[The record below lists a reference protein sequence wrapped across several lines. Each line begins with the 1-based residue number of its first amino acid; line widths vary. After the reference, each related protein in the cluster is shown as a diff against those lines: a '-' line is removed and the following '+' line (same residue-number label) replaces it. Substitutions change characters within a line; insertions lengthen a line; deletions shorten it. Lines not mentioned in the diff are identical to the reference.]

1 MGYRSEVR
9 ICLLKKNF
17 EELKKKCEN
26 LKYNLMQDFDYID
39 DSECGPTVVFG
50 WNWVKWYEEFDEVA
64 AIENYLFHLDDD
76 IPYSFVRIGEDRDD
90 IEEYRHYCS
99 GECDRI
105 RPVSY
110 IEVD

>member
-9 ICLLKKNF
+9 ICLLKENF
-17 EELKKKCEN
+17 EELKERCSNLEYSLIDTMDFEN
-26 LKYNLMQDFDYID
+26 KDNK
-39 DSECGPTVVFG
+39 TVVFG
-50 WNWVKWYEEFDEVA
+50 WDWIKWYNEFDEIA
-64 AIENYLFHLDDD
+64 AIENYLFNLADDV
-76 IPYSFVRIGEDRDD
+76 PYSFVRIGEDRDD
-90 IEEYRHYCS
+90 IEEYGHYCG